1 MREEAEDRN
10 SLDLTLWSREQE
22 KVEGTIRTV
31 GTGSVDNQRP
41 PTKGPRISGRGARE
55 ACGAWT
61 PVEGQLSHK
70 PRKFETQGPA
80 LITAPLQGPTI
91 NCIIILLL
99 CIDEMAVID
108 YF

>member
-1 MREEAEDRN
+1 MREEAEDRH
-10 SLDLTLWSREQE
+10 SLDLTLRSREQE
-22 KVEGTIRTV
+22 RIEGTVRTV
-31 GTGSVDNQRP
+31 RTGSVDNQRL
-41 PTKGPRISGRGARE
+41 PTKGPRMSRRRARE

-80 LITAPLQGPTI
+80 LITAPLQGSAI
-91 NCIIILLL
+91 NFIIILLL